1 MPQYLIN
8 SCVDPDQFSE
18 NVVIVSKELGEN
30 YDKFK
35 GSILNG
41 SLGKTTQLW
50 LIYLD
55 LKEHQHRIHIAVQE
69 NKFTERIIVWEHFL
83 SFHFATNK
91 IDYARYGSYYV
102 QSMKCIDH
110 LHPGL
115 KQILEN
121 NSMSIQ
127 AQDRCAIRTV
137 IDQRGEQTF
146 KNDAKTIGGVRG
158 FAANQASVL
167 NR

>member
-1 MPQYLIN
+1 MPQYLID
-8 SCVDPDQFSE
+8 SCVDPDQFSK
-18 NVVIVSKELGEN
+18 NFIIVSKELSGN

-41 SLGKTTQLW
+41 SLGKTTQL

-55 LKEHQHRIHIAVQE
+55 LMEHQHRIHIAVQE
-69 NKFTERIIVWEHFL
+69 NKFSERIIVWEHFL

-91 IDYARYGSYYV
+91 INYARYGSYCV

-110 LHPGL
+110 LYPGL

-121 NSMSIQ
+121 NSMSI
-127 AQDRCAIRTV
+127 
-137 IDQRGEQTF
+137 
-146 KNDAKTIGGVRG
+146 
-158 FAANQASVL
+158 
-167 NR
+167 